1 MQKSLESDM
10 FGVPTGCFRNIARLK
25 KYIDEV

>member
-1 MQKSLESDM
+1 MKKKKKSNM
-10 FGVPTGCFRNIARLK
+10 FGFPTGCFRNIARLK